1 MQCSS
6 VLTGFLGLVLVD
18 AVHAS
23 AFFTL
28 LQNMGTVALA
38 LLKGIQAV
46 VVVGLAAVLYCPT
59 EEAECLTLTWIK
71 SASAVIVVSGVLG
84 YGIGSR
90 SENITGSTRS

>member
-1 MQCSS
+1 MQRSS

-59 EEAECLTLTWIK
+59 EEAECLTWIK